1 MFSENVILI
10 DADYI
15 DNVAFNLTV
24 NFERMLGRRI
34 PKADLANWLDCIALD
49 GGLQPSDGQ
58 NIQVI
63 FLHNEGI
70 TTLDNFTPSHLT
82 DEINGKAFR
91 DNMGEFCME
100 AYSVKSE
107 FTSKEDF
114 YIDTMQVLLDNEKV
128 KNIMLIP
135 DCETYGSKVCK
146 ALKQNKKSATL
157 FAMEPQSGIGFMQQ
171 ILGFSL
177 TCALGVRSEEF
188 N

>member
-49 GGLQPSDGQ
+49 GGLQPSDQQ

-63 FLHNEGI
+63 FIHNEA
-70 TTLDNFTPSHLT
+70 TSAFENFTPSHLA

-91 DNMGEFCME
+91 DNMGEFSME
-100 AYSVKSE
+100 AYTVKSE
-107 FTSKEDF
+107 FTTKEDF
-114 YIDTMQVLLDNEKV
+114 YADTLKVLLDNDNV
-128 KNIMLIP
+128 KNLMLIP
-135 DCETYGSKVCK
+135 DCETYAAKVLK
-146 ALKQNKKSATL
+146 TLKQNKKSATL
-157 FAMEPQSGIGFMQQ
+157 FAMEPQQGTGFMQQ

>member
-49 GGLQPSDGQ
+49 GGLQPSELQ
-58 NIQVI
+58 SVQVI
-63 FLHNEGI
+63 FIHNEN
-70 TTLDNFTPSHLT
+70 TSTLVNFTPSALAT
-82 DEINGKAFR
+82 DINGKAFR
-91 DNMGEFCME
+91 DNLGEFSME
-100 AYSVKSE
+100 TYSVKSE
-107 FTSKEDF
+107 FTTKEDF
-114 YIDTMQVLLDNEKV
+114 FIDTMKVLLDNDSV
-128 KNIMLIP
+128 KNLMLIP
-135 DCETYGSKVCK
+135 DCESYSAKVCK
-146 ALKQNKKSATL
+146 TLKQNKKSVTL
-157 FAMEPQSGIGFMQQ
+157 FAMEPQQGTGFMQQ

-188 N
+188 K

>member
-15 DNVAFNLTV
+15 DNVVFNLTV

-49 GGLQPSDGQ
+49 GGLQPANEQ

-63 FLHNEGI
+63 FLHNEE
-70 TTLDNFTPSHLT
+70 TTLLDNFAPSHLAN
-82 DEINGKAFR
+82 DINGKAFR
-91 DNMGEFCME
+91 DNMGEFSME
-100 AYSVKSE
+100 TYSVKSD
-107 FTSKEDF
+107 FTTKEDF
-114 YIDTMQVLLDNEKV
+114 YADTLQVLLDNEKV
-128 KNIMLIP
+128 KNLMLIP
-135 DCETYGSKVCK
+135 DCETYAKKVVST
-146 ALKQNKKSATL
+146 LKQNKKSVTL
-157 FAMEPQSGIGFMQQ
+157 FAMEPQSGMGFMQQ